1 MFCKQKNIIF
11 LTKTWK
17 YLFAIHELWKKL
29 NISLQY
35 MNYTK
40 MYNMNYENMKMFVC
54 NTWIMKKLN
63 ISLQYMNYTKMYNMN
78 YENRKLF
85 VNTLIMKMFVSDTWI
100 MKTV

>member
-1 MFCKQKNIIF
+1 MKIF
-11 LTKTWK
+11 VR
-17 YLFAIHELWKKL
+17 Y
-29 NISLQY
+29 
-35 MNYTK
+35 
-40 MYNMNYENMKMFVC
+40 MNYENRKMLVCKTFIMKMWCFQYINNTNRKTFVWDK
-54 NTWIMKKLN
+54 WIMKKLN

>member
-1 MFCKQKNIIF
+1 
-11 LTKTWK
+11 
-17 YLFAIHELWKKL
+17 
-29 NISLQY
+29 
-35 MNYTK
+35 
-40 MYNMNYENMKMFVC
+40 MNYENMKMFVC